1 MIGLAVVLAIASPV
15 AATGA
20 VTGAATPA
28 STAQAEIMAAMADSA
43 AGWNAGD
50 LERFMRVYSD
60 APDTSFVTKDGVIT
74 GKATIAA
81 RYRPRFTPEGAAKR
95 GMLSFETLRFTA
107 IDPRHAL
114 LVARYR
120 LRVAGAADQTGP
132 TTLLFVRERGG
143 WRIAAD
149 HSS

>member
-1 MIGLAVVLAIASPV
+1 MIGLAVALAVAAPVSAAAPV
-15 AATGA
+15 AGTGR
-20 VTGAATPA
+20 VH
-28 STAQAEIMAAMADSA
+28 AEIMAAMADSA

-60 APDTSFVTKDGVIT
+60 SPDTSFVAKDGLVT
-74 GKATIAA
+74 GKAAIAA

-95 GMLSFETLRFTA
+95 GTLSFETLRFTA

-120 LRVAGAADQTGP
+120 LRVAGEADQTGP

>member
-1 MIGLAVVLAIASPV
+1 MIGLAVVLAVAVPMSAAGPV
-15 AATGA
+15 AGPVAGA
-20 VTGAATPA
+20 DRVH
-28 STAQAEIMAAMADSA
+28 AEIMAAMADSA

-50 LERFMRVYSD
+50 LDRFMRVYSD
-60 APDTSFVTKDGVIT
+60 APDTSFVAKDGLVT
-74 GKATIAA
+74 GKAAIAA

-95 GMLSFETLRFTA
+95 GMLSFETLRFTP
-107 IDPRHAL
+107 IDARHAL

-120 LRVAGAADQTGP
+120 LRVAGVADQTGP